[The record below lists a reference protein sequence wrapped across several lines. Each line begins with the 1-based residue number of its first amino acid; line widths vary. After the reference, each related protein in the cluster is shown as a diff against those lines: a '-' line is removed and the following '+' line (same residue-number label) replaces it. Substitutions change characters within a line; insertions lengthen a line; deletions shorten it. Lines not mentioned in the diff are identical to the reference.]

1 MPDKVSASI
10 LAISLFIATFA
21 VNLHVPLYGIYAA
34 NSGMGTTAVT
44 IAFAAYVAGLMPTLL
59 FLGGVSD
66 SLGRRLPISVALI
79 LGVAATALLV
89 LKSDWAALVIARVLL
104 GVGTGLAT
112 PAGTAYMVELMGI
125 SKEDKAA
132 LTVTSATSLGFAGGS
147 LATGI
152 SLGLQGPTLLPSS
165 YIILFVAA
173 PVLAILCLILPRVD
187 IKKNTSWIR
196 LPFFPKRTWVFGMA
210 MMVAWAT
217 TGMIIAIIPLELQK
231 INLGG
236 WSGLVVFLGIF
247 TGFLCQPIARSL
259 KNLYSLLI
267 GIILTPLGFI
277 FILLG
282 MYNHSIISIIAG
294 TCITSLSSYGFTYL
308 SSLSEVSAAAPANRA
323 RAIAGLFIYAYIG
336 FSIPVML
343 SGFVADVYS
352 LIVSAVSFFLF
363 QILVTIFILVSWLR
377 HFKTL

>member
-1 MPDKVSASI
+1 MPNKVSVSI

-21 VNLHVPLYGIYAA
+21 VNLHVPLYSIYAA
-34 NSGMGTTAVT
+34 NSGMGTTAIT
-44 IAFAAYVAGLMPTLL
+44 IAFAAYVVGLMPTLL
-59 FLGGVSD
+59 LLGGISD

-79 LGVAATALLV
+79 LGVTATAFLV
-89 LKSDWAALVIARVLL
+89 SESDWAALVIARILL
-104 GVGTGLAT
+104 GIGTGLAT

-152 SLGLQGPTLLPSS
+152 SLGLQGPTLLPLS

-173 PVLAILCLILPRVD
+173 PALAILCLMLPRVD
-187 IKKNTSWIR
+187 IKKNTTWVR
-196 LPFFPKRTWVFGMA
+196 LPFFPRRTWIFGMA

-259 KNLYSLLI
+259 KNSYSLLI
-267 GIILTPLGFI
+267 GIILTPVGFI

-282 MYNHSIISIIAG
+282 MYNHSIIFIITG

-308 SSLSEVSAAAPANRA
+308 SSLSEISAAASANRA

-343 SGFVADVYS
+343 SGFVAGIYN
-352 LIVSAVSFFLF
+352 LIASVVSFFLF